1 MNSFRWVLRDKAF
14 NSAKKNFDKKYSSLA
29 NKSAVGSGIENM
41 SNEKLSQQ
49 LHKPIIK
56 KIEKQKIHLSFTD
69 SIWGIL
75 PICN

>member
-41 SNEKLSQQ
+41 SNE
-49 LHKPIIK
+49 
-56 KIEKQKIHLSFTD
+56 
-69 SIWGIL
+69 
-75 PICN
+75 